1 MKTNTQRDKLYTVT
15 LTGHQLG
22 LISDACDA
30 ISRAGIGQFRDA
42 LNHMPTKETS
52 PTGYHE
58 AMDDIG
64 KILAPFMF
72 HQVDGWRSSLG
83 IMSEDVKPRY
93 RELFDIHQSIRHQL
107 CWDRVRER
115 EAIGE
120 TVSTFGVSFDEPW
133 STSDLPLIKISKVED
148 SNDV

>member
-1 MKTNTQRDKLYTVT
+1 MNTNDKMYTVT

-42 LNHMPTKETS
+42 LNHMPTKEAF
-52 PTGYHE
+52 PTGYRE

-64 KILAPFMF
+64 KILAPFMI

-93 RELFDIHQSIRHQL
+93 RELFDIVQVIRHQL
-107 CWDRVRER
+107 CWDRVREK

-133 STSDLPLIKISKVED
+133 PTSDLPLIKISKVED

>member
-1 MKTNTQRDKLYTVT
+1 MDVNDKLYTVT

-22 LISDACDA
+22 LISNACDA
-30 ISRAGIGQFRDA
+30 IARAGTGQFRDS
-42 LNHMPTKETS
+42 LEHMPTKEVC
-52 PTGYHE
+52 PNGYRE

-64 KILAPFMF
+64 KILSPFMI
-72 HQVDGWRSSLG
+72 HGVDGWRSSLG

-93 RELFDIHQSIRHQL
+93 RELFDIVQVARNRL
-107 CWDRVRER
+107 AWDKIKGIE
-115 EAIGE
+115 G
-120 TVSTFGVSFDEPW
+120 VSTFGVSFDEPW